1 MPSKVRALRL
11 GRRWTECCFGP
22 GGEARR
28 LAGSARDSPQIRES
42 GTLKLRGWRG
52 HFRTVSV
59 QCPWGSWHVRWGL
72 VAGLAFV
79 EV

>member
-1 MPSKVRALRL
+1 MPEQGGLCASAEDGQNAALDRVQK
-11 GRRWTECCFGP
+11 RVW
-22 GGEARR
+22 
-28 LAGSARDSPQIRES
+28 LAGIGARLPQIRES

-72 VAGLAFV
+72 VAGLALV